1 MSDVALISAAAVPM
15 VCGVLAVGLLQR
27 TPPAHLP
34 PPPHVA
40 QAGAAKQ
47 GPLAEKPWVGVIVA
61 GYTAELAAESEGRVA
76 EVYART
82 GARVAMGDPIVQLD
96 PAELSTA
103 FGMADA
109 ELRQRHSE
117 SSRAE
122 ARLEAAKTKLARLRE
137 GEEWLSHQEMDSAQA
152 EVKVAEAEL
161 RASRASVGV
170 GQAQVNQQRLKVAR
184 GTLVAPFS
192 GTVVSLDVDPGDSV
206 LAGQVILRVLS
217 DDRQVRFAFP
227 ASERRIAPGS
237 AVRVTLPGAE
247 REVRASVSAIRPEL
261 DPSAELVFAT
271 ALLPEK
277 VPDGARF
284 LPGASVEVR
293 RAEPAKAGAR

>member
-1 MSDVALISAAAVPM
+1 ML
-15 VCGVLAVGLLQR
+15 CGVLAVGLLQR
-27 TPPAHLP
+27 TPPARLP
-34 PPPHVA
+34 DGP
-40 QAGAAKQ
+40 AAHAAAAVDRT
-47 GPLAEKPWVGVIVA
+47 GPLREKPWVGVIVA

-82 GARVAMGDPIVQLD
+82 GARVAMGDPLVQLD
-96 PAELSTA
+96 PAQLSTA

-117 SSRAE
+117 LSRAE
-122 ARLEAAKTKLARLRE
+122 ARLEAAKTKLERLRQ

-152 EVKVAEAEL
+152 EVKVADAEL
-161 RASRASVGV
+161 RAARASVGV

-184 GTLVAPFS
+184 GTLVAPFA

-217 DDRQVRFAFP
+217 EDRQVRFAFP
-227 ASERRIAPGS
+227 ASERSVVQGS
-237 AVRVTLPGAE
+237 PVLVKLSGRD
-247 REVRASVSAIRPEL
+247 REIRASVSAIRPEL

-271 ALLPEK
+271 AQLPDKLPE
-277 VPDGARF
+277 GASF

-293 RAEPAKAGAR
+293 RIAPPKPKAGR